1 MSYMR
6 GACYIWSDDDRV
18 HIWVEDGY
26 DGWDEST
33 WPDGLMRASDSQRR
47 HGASGVGVSLT
58 AIDTFVVM
66 RLAELVAEQRIGTV
80 VEAAVTQFG
89 GNGGCLA
96 LQKLAAVLVSA
107 LEPIGSHPGAA
118 EIRDLWKSVEDH

>member
-6 GACYIWSDDDRV
+6 GPCYIWRDDDRV
-18 HIWVEDGY
+18 HIWAEDGY
-26 DGWDEST
+26 DGWDESS
-33 WPDGLMRASDSQRR
+33 WADGRPDASDSAKHER
-47 HGASGVGVSLT
+47 ASGVSVPDM
-58 AIDTFVVM
+58 AMDAFVVM

-96 LQKLAAVLVSA
+96 LQKLATSFVSA
-107 LEPIGSHPGAA
+107 LEPVGSHPGAA
-118 EIRDLWKSVEDH
+118 EMRDLWKSVRGD